1 MSIIDTIDVRG
12 GILVAHDGST
22 RSDSAL
28 RTALRCAP
36 VFGNRVHVARAW
48 SITTAATPTHE
59 HLGYVP
65 GLEEMQ
71 AETSAALETAV
82 AAARAA
88 HPDVLVT
95 TSVVH
100 ARPAHAIVAASRHTE
115 LVVIGSRG
123 LGGFKGL
130 LLGSVSSQVLQHAH
144 CGVLVDHGNA
154 PHEQDDPHRT
164 PSRECGTTRRLPGDL
179 VP

>member
-1 MSIIDTIDVRG
+1 MTITDTIDVRG

-48 SITTAATPTHE
+48 SITTAATPTDE
-59 HLGYVP
+59 HLDYVP
-65 GLEEMQ
+65 GLDEMQ
-71 AETSAALETAV
+71 AQTGAMLSAAVSAV
-82 AAARAA
+82 RAG
-88 HPDVLVT
+88 HPDVVVT
-95 TSVVH
+95 SSVVH
-100 ARPAHAIVAASRHTE
+100 ARPVEAIVAASRHVE

-144 CGVLVDHGNA
+144 CGVLVDHRSSPYVASEPEAAGA
-154 PHEQDDPHRT
+154 AR
-164 PSRECGTTRRLPGDL
+164 SRAL
-179 VP
+179 VSELHLD